1 MSGNF
6 PGGNFTERNFPRTRK
21 SYLCENIYHMVF
33 LATVFTLVFTK
44 QAEKVR
50 ISQRGF
56 ENFRDMQKIAPSN

>member
-1 MSGNF
+1 M
-6 PGGNFTERNFPRTRK
+6 GGNFTERNFPRTRK
-21 SYLCENIYHMVF
+21 SYLYENIYHMVF

-56 ENFRDMQKIAPSN
+56 